1 MPPAVPPVWGRGAY
15 NDGAGMNEVA
25 KMAAFIQ
32 HNIPAS
38 KPGSLS
44 AQDSYD
50 VAAFIHGKPHTAFN
64 RAYASY

>member
-1 MPPAVPPVWGRGAY
+1 
-15 NDGAGMNEVA
+15 MNGVA
-25 KMAAFIQ
+25 KMAAFIR

-50 VAAFIHGKPHTAFN
+50 VAAFIHGKPHTVFN

>member
-1 MPPAVPPVWGRGAY
+1 
-15 NDGAGMNEVA
+15 
-25 KMAAFIQ
+25 MAAFMQ
-32 HNIPAS
+32 HNMPAS

-50 VAAFIHGKPHTAFN
+50 VAAFINGKPHTVFN